1 MIGKAT
7 DLIQNQSSRLPAFM
21 QYERLNAGIG
31 VVLQQFRR
39 QEPVHAYLLT
49 GARGLGKRTLAKVLA
64 SALFCVSEN
73 KPCGHCEACRRMYD
87 GNEPDLL
94 TVFSDDG
101 SSIGVDQVRDIIQK
115 VSQHAFGTGYR
126 VVLIEPVEKMT
137 VQAQNCLLK
146 SLEEPIANVVF
157 LLMTHELT
165 ATLGTIASRCIRLK
179 LTPWPDDVLQETLLA
194 LGHSQDSIQSVLP
207 RCGGNIGTAVEMLDE
222 SKLDHEAQ
230 LFAMEALAVSSDA
243 AAVSLSTRLKEDK
256 GNADAYLNAIEQS
269 IHQALMVRTGQL
281 DDRLLSAYP
290 PLWQKAAQSAPVS
303 DFNALLSAIFET
315 RRRKAG
321 QVNWQSN
328 IDHLMMRLLE
338 EHTKWQQSLA

>member
-1 MIGKAT
+1 
-7 DLIQNQSSRLPAFM
+7 M
-21 QYERLNAGIG
+21 QYERLNAGVG

-39 QEPVHAYLLT
+39 QQPAHAYLLT

-73 KPCGHCEACRRMYD
+73 KPCGQCEACRRMYD

-101 SSIGVDQVRDIIQK
+101 STIGVDQVREIIQK

-137 VQAQNCLLK
+137 PQAQNCLLK

-165 ATLGTIASRCIRLK
+165 ATLGTIASRCIRVK
-179 LTPWPDDVLQETLLA
+179 LTPWADDVLRETLIA
-194 LGHSQDSIQSVLP
+194 LGHEPSKVESVLP
-207 RCGGNIGTAVEMLDE
+207 RCGGNIGMALDMLDE
-222 SKLDHEAQ
+222 SKLDQEAVA
-230 LFAMEALAVSSDA
+230 FAMEALAISSDA
-243 AAVSLSTRLKEDK
+243 SAVSLSTRLKEDK
-256 GNADAYLNAIEQS
+256 GHADAYLNAIEQAV
-269 IHQALMVRTGQL
+269 HQALMVRTGQF
-281 DDRLLSAYP
+281 DPQLLASYP
-290 PLWQKAAQSAPVS
+290 PLWRKAAEAAPVS
-303 DFNALLSAIFET
+303 DFNALLTAVFET

>member
-1 MIGKAT
+1 MT
-7 DLIQNQSSRLPAFM
+7 QNQPSRLPAFM

-73 KPCGHCEACRRMYD
+73 KPCGQCEACRRMYD

-101 SSIGVDQVRDIIQK
+101 STIGVDQVREIIQK

-126 VVLIEPVEKMT
+126 VVLIEPVERMT
-137 VQAQNCLLK
+137 LQAQNCLLK

-179 LTPWPDDVLQETLLA
+179 LTPWPDEILEETLLS
-194 LGHSQDSIQSVLP
+194 LGHSQSSVVNVLP
-207 RCGGNIGTAVEMLDE
+207 RCGGNIGMALEMLDE
-222 SKLDHEAQ
+222 SKLDRDAQ
-230 LFAMEALAVSSDA
+230 AFAMEALSIANDASSVA
-243 AAVSLSTRLKEDK
+243 LSTRLKEDK
-256 GNADAYLNAIEQS
+256 GGAESYLNAIEQA

-281 DDRLLSAYP
+281 DEHLIASYP
-290 PLWQKAAQSAPVS
+290 PLWQKAAKEAPVS
-303 DFNALLSAIFET
+303 DFNALLTAVFET

-338 EHTKWQQSLA
+338 EHTKWQQLLA

>member
-1 MIGKAT
+1 M
-7 DLIQNQSSRLPAFM
+7 IQNQPSRLPAFM

-64 SALFCVSEN
+64 GALFCVSES
-73 KPCGHCEACRRMYD
+73 KPCGQCEACRRMYD

-101 SSIGVDQVRDIIQK
+101 STIGVDQVREIIQK
-115 VSQHAFGTGYR
+115 VSQHAFGAGFR
-126 VVLIEPVEKMT
+126 VVLIEPVERMT
-137 VQAQNCLLK
+137 LQAQNCLLK

-179 LTPWPDDVLQETLLA
+179 LTPWPDDILQETLLS
-194 LGHSQDSIQSVLP
+194 LGHARSSVLSVLP
-207 RCGGNIGTAVEMLDE
+207 RCGGNIGMALEMLDE
-222 SKLDHEAQ
+222 SKLDRDAQ
-230 LFAMEALAVSSDA
+230 TFAMEALSIASDA
-243 AAVSLSTRLKEDK
+243 SAVSLSTRLKEDK
-256 GNADAYLNAIEQS
+256 GGAEAYLNAIEQAV
-269 IHQALMVRTGQL
+269 HQALMVRTGQL
-281 DDRLLSAYP
+281 DEQLIASYP
-290 PLWQKAAQSAPVS
+290 PLWQKAAKAAPVS
-303 DFNALLSAIFET
+303 DFNALLTAVFET